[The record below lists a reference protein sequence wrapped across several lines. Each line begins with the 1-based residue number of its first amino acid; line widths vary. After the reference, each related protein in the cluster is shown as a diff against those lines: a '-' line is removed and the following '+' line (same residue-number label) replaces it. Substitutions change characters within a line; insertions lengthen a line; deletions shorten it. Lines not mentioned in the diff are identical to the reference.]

1 MKRHPT
7 DGFLKLKDQE
17 NVSFDQLM
25 MVYQHHEWQNGNGYP
40 VGITV
45 EEIHPWA
52 KICVVADVFEALT
65 SDRPYRKSMPI
76 SKAMEIMDRESNV
89 HFDEEILRCWKTII
103 KSN

>member
-65 SDRPYRKSMPI
+65 SDRPYRSSMPL
-76 SKAMEIMDRESNV
+76 SKAMEIMDSESNA

-103 KSN
+103 TSN